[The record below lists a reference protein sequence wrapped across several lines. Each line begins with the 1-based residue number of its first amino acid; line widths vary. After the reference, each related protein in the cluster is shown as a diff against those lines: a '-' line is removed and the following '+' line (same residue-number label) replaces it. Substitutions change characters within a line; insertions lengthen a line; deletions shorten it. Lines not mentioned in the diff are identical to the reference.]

1 MTGVEA
7 RVPGRGSRH
16 GVLRAAI
23 AMDVRLQRRYGFWH
37 ATAVV
42 IALWI
47 GVLRL
52 VPDGLLGA
60 AMPYLLMSDLQ
71 FFLFF
76 IAGALFFEKGERTL
90 FALLTSP
97 LRFGH
102 YLTAK
107 LVTMSALA
115 LVTCAVVVAVDY
127 GTGFNAPALLGG
139 VVFMA
144 LLMVLAGFITAP
156 LFPSISEWL
165 LPSTLLLA
173 LVNAPIVDY
182 SGLYPHLAFYLVPS
196 QAPLLLLGAAFHQV
210 ELAGWQVAYAIGYP
224 IMWIVLLC
232 LLARRVF
239 HRHVIAREGGR

>member
-1 MTGVEA
+1 MSPLGA
-7 RVPGRGSRH
+7 RATAPGAH
-16 GVLRAAI
+16 YGVLRAAI
-23 AMDVRLQRRYGFWH
+23 AMDFRLQRRYGFWY
-37 ATAVV
+37 ATAFV
-42 IALWI
+42 IVLWI

-52 VPDGLLGA
+52 VPESLLGA
-60 AMPYLLMSDLQ
+60 AMPYLLMADLQ

-76 IAGALFFEKGERTL
+76 IAGAVFFEKDERTL
-90 FALLTSP
+90 FALATTP

-115 LVTCAVVVAVDY
+115 VVTCAVVVAVDY
-127 GTGFNAPALLGG
+127 GPRFNPPALLGG

-173 LVNAPIVDY
+173 VANVPLVDY
-182 SGLYPHLAFYLVPS
+182 SGLYRHPLFSLVPTEG
-196 QAPLLLLGAAFHQV
+196 PLLLLGSAFHQV
-210 ELAGWQVAYAIGYP
+210 DLPGWQIAYAIGYP
-224 IMWIVLLC
+224 SLWIAAGC

-239 HRHVIAREGGR
+239 HRYVITREGGQ